1 MSHHLVNL
9 AWDSD
14 LPHSQKV
21 VLLALSHLA
30 IQSTGMCS
38 PSVRLLSHMCGLSA
52 SGARSNLK
60 HLIKRGL
67 VELMISHGD
76 ISYRV
81 NVGAKA

>member
-9 AWDSD
+9 AWETD

-21 VLLALSHLA
+21 VLLALSHFA

-38 PSVRLLSHMCGLSA
+38 PSVRLLSNMCGLSA

-67 VELMISHGD
+67 VELVITRGE

-81 NVGAKA
+81 KLGAKA

>member
-9 AWDSD
+9 AWETD

-30 IQSTGMCS
+30 VQSTGMCS
-38 PSVRLLSHMCGLSA
+38 PSVRLLSHMCGLSH

-60 HLIKRGL
+60 LLAAKGL
-67 VELMISHGD
+67 VDLIPLDGENG
-76 ISYRV
+76 YRV
-81 NVGAKA
+81 KVGGKA